1 LASENFNMEAFIQS
15 FVDKAREE
23 YEKNNS
29 VNKKE
34 EKNMENKNLKKD
46 ELGIGV
52 HSYGAVI
59 LNNGLIL
66 KIRNNFIFLEKLWK
80 LYNLYVN
87 TNNKRKLK
95 QLLKD
100 TNGGVFDSG
109 DALLFLKDI
118 KILFRATENVS
129 NEEKEYRMIKNVDID
144 TFLNNI
150 FFSRDFN
157 FIGNFASDD
166 DDYDENEDRNED
178 DDYYDY

>member
-1 LASENFNMEAFIQS
+1 MASENFNMEAFIQS

-157 FIGNFASDD
+157 FIDNFASND
-166 DDYDENEDRNED
+166 DENEDRNED